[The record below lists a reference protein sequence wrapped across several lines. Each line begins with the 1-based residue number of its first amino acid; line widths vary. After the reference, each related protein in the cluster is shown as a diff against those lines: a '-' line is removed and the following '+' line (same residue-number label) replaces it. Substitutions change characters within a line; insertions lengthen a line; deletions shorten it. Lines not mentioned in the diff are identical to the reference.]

1 MPSVL
6 STENS
11 CVGKSYACATRKEK
25 EKGRGRLQVALH
37 ESDHSMASSP
47 DAVAGASLPTTS
59 TARALSEE
67 ENTPVEMSTLNAAS
81 RNDVA
86 VGTPG
91 SLGGLEDAV
100 QTQPAVAASMAT
112 EPAPAIAGSS
122 QPVSTTSASAPPPQD
137 NLRRTETEHLGP
149 AIESDAPLVPSSTVS
164 AGPVLMI
171 SLMLITGARHPYKI
185 DEKYLR
191 NRKVIA
197 QDSSGA
203 FNPRELSGY
212 QLKELIWTDW
222 RQEWE
227 PRPSSPGRIRL
238 IVMGRMIEDKGLLK
252 GEICLRDSSTRKSLM
267 SL

>member
-1 MPSVL
+1 MGSL
-6 STENS
+6 
-11 CVGKSYACATRKEK
+11 
-25 EKGRGRLQVALH
+25 
-37 ESDHSMASSP
+37 P

-149 AIESDAPLVPSSTVS
+149 AIEGDAPLVPSSTVS

-252 GEICLRDSSTRKSLM
+252 DLPFNMTATNVVHMTVKPADIIDDDEAANAKSTGKVARQRESEEQGAGCRCVIL
-267 SL
+267 

>member
-1 MPSVL
+1 MGSL
-6 STENS
+6 
-11 CVGKSYACATRKEK
+11 
-25 EKGRGRLQVALH
+25 
-37 ESDHSMASSP
+37 P

-149 AIESDAPLVPSSTVS
+149 AIEGDAPLVPSSTVS